1 MQDNKDAPGSV
12 TDLLKMVRVVN
23 LVPEILAREN
33 GVDILSKISQRVLD
47 DAAADK
53 TSMQTWE
60 KFLVAGRK
68 LQMQELEA
76 KSEPFE
82 NAANFKSPIL
92 LESSLKFGDRASST
106 LLKPRDLVKFDVI
119 GKDPD
124 NSKAERGERIA
135 SHMSYQLN
143 YEQKTWR
150 KDQDSLLYM
159 VPSDGAV
166 FKWTYFDAGLGTNM
180 SELVRWPD
188 FCVNQA
194 NVSIETSRSFT
205 IIREYSA
212 SAVLSKQR
220 EGIWQS
226 YEDTEMGT
234 QTQKEQ
240 KVVSESDEQFLIQQ
254 MYYDLDEDDYEEPYL
269 ATVHKST
276 GKVMRLV
283 ARFEENNIM
292 VMVPNG
298 RVIALSAVLEGAD
311 NLGMNVSGDEVK
323 DKKNSRLS
331 QVKLVRINPINQVT
345 DYFFIPG
352 SILPFEKEG
361 SFLGIGYVHL
371 LAGMTQAINST
382 SNTILNTGKLVS
394 TPGGFLAKGFR
405 KATGTL
411 RYVCGQFIPTL
422 MTSAELQNSVR
433 EFQFKEVS
441 QYYYL
446 FGERM
451 AAEAQR
457 LSASADLTDAIGA
470 NAPATTMLGIVQEQL
485 MPVSAI
491 TQRIYRSMKDEF
503 LKLAELNRKYTDPEV
518 YRDVVGEP
526 KQEVMEGGGEG
537 MPPEPHQMP
546 QQPFNYA
553 DDYNLRGLDVM
564 PAANPELT
572 SRMQNILQSSAILDQ
587 ADRILAFGGNPIP
600 VMKKYLINIGE
611 EDIQKIFPVDE
622 KTPDPQLQAMRQAQE
637 TEQKLAQEQ
646 TRLFG
651 EQVKN
656 EKAKTAITKAK
667 AIAEIKE
674 IISKTILNLEKA
686 ESEQAKNQI
695 NKYTTQMESLVKV
708 FENEMARDQED
719 QPKV

>member
-1 MQDNKDAPGSV
+1 
-12 TDLLKMVRVVN
+12 
-23 LVPEILAREN
+23 
-33 GVDILSKISQRVLD
+33 
-47 DAAADK
+47 
-53 TSMQTWE
+53 
-60 KFLVAGRK
+60 
-68 LQMQELEA
+68 
-76 KSEPFE
+76 
-82 NAANFKSPIL
+82 
-92 LESSLKFGDRASST
+92 
-106 LLKPRDLVKFDVI
+106 
-119 GKDPD
+119 
-124 NSKAERGERIA
+124 
-135 SHMSYQLN
+135 
-143 YEQKTWR
+143 
-150 KDQDSLLYM
+150 
-159 VPSDGAV
+159 
-166 FKWTYFDAGLGTNM
+166 
-180 SELVRWPD
+180 
-188 FCVNQA
+188 
-194 NVSIETSRSFT
+194 
-205 IIREYSA
+205 
-212 SAVLSKQR
+212 
-220 EGIWQS
+220 
-226 YEDTEMGT
+226 
-234 QTQKEQ
+234 
-240 KVVSESDEQFLIQQ
+240 
-254 MYYDLDEDDYEEPYL
+254 
-269 ATVHKST
+269 
-276 GKVMRLV
+276 
-283 ARFEENNIM
+283 
-292 VMVPNG
+292 
-298 RVIALSAVLEGAD
+298 
-311 NLGMNVSGDEVK
+311 
-323 DKKNSRLS
+323 
-331 QVKLVRINPINQVT
+331 
-345 DYFFIPG
+345 
-352 SILPFEKEG
+352 
-361 SFLGIGYVHL
+361 
-371 LAGMTQAINST
+371 
-382 SNTILNTGKLVS
+382 
-394 TPGGFLAKGFR
+394 
-405 KATGTL
+405 
-411 RYVCGQFIPTL
+411 